1 MIIKSPC
8 IRMEVDLPPST
19 SSSTMSG
26 EQRIHTIPTAATP
39 VTFDGRPAR
48 ASHHQASR
56 FQPTPPRPGAGG
68 RADRRPYALARR
80 GPSRE
85 APARRPLER
94 LRCAPRLRPHRW
106 SGLFPSSPP
115 GRAPSER
122 ARCASSPTR
131 RRTSTGSRCA
141 PSSTGSRAYGRSSHT
156 SEAEAGSAG
165 TGGGGAS
172 GIQRRRDRRD
182 AAKAWAQPNST
193 EAWGDVSRDNGATRE
208 RGGRRA
214 EEESRQRRGRGR
226 DDGTARDRGGR

>member
-1 MIIKSPC
+1 MMIESPC

-19 SSSTMSG
+19 SNNTMSG

-39 VTFDGRPAR
+39 VASDGRPAR
-48 ASHHQASR
+48 ASHHEASR
-56 FQPTPPRPGAGG
+56 FQPTPPRPRAGDH
-68 RADRRPYALARR
+68 AVRRPCALTRR
-80 GPSRE
+80 GPPRE

-94 LRCAPRLRPHRW
+94 LRCAPCLRPHCW
-106 SGLFPSSPP
+106 SGLFPSPP
-115 GRAPSER
+115 PRRAPSKR

-141 PSSTGSRAYGRSSHT
+141 PSSTSSRAYGRSSHT
-156 SEAEAGSAG
+156 SAAEAGSAG

-193 EAWGDVSRDNGATRE
+193 EAWGDVSRDSDAARE

-214 EEESRQRRGRGR
+214 EEGMR
-226 DDGTARDRGGR
+226 